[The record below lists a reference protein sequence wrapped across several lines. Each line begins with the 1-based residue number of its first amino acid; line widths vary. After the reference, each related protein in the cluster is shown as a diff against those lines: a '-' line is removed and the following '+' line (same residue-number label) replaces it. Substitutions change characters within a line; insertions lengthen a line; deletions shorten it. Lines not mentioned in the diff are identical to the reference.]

1 MSESDE
7 ISPAE
12 WKTLEIK
19 HQHLKQ
25 SFSVILEGPAVVF
38 VSNKKKRAKRYGS
51 RGKYISNAIIYF
63 EKNKTSKSIIEKFED
78 ELFQKDL
85 RIFHLERTLRENG
98 VKVPE

>member
-1 MSESDE
+1 MSDSDE

-12 WKTLEIK
+12 WKALEVK
-19 HQHLKQ
+19 HQYLKQ
-25 SFSVILEGPAVVF
+25 TFSVILEGPACIFVF
-38 VSNKKKRAKRYGS
+38 NHKKKAKSPGS

-78 ELFQKDL
+78 DLFRKDL

-98 VKVPE
+98 VEVPE